1 MPSLAPA
8 RLSNKATCLGTW
20 EPEDLGS
27 IFKCDHLFEILDRA
41 VLDSVFTAV
50 KLQF

>member
-1 MPSLAPA
+1 MPSLVPA
-8 RLSNKATCLGTW
+8 RLSSKATCLGTW
-20 EPEDLGS
+20 EPGDLGS